1 MEEINEIRTEIINLI
16 KNCDNINELNFAAN
30 YISFFGHQQP
40 AIPAN
45 YTMVSTIVDALWDI
59 DDIDEDELGNIRR
72 QLLMII
78 NFRKREIQLNKNQNI
93 QKGGGMIK
101 NNPWITHVKSFAK
114 KHKTTLKDAMRNEN
128 CKSSYKS
135 R

>member
-16 KNCDNINELNFAAN
+16 KNCDNINELNFASN

-40 AIPAN
+40 PIPAN
-45 YTMVSTIVDALWDI
+45 YSMVSTIVDALWDI
-59 DDIDEDELGNIRR
+59 DDINEEALENVRH

-78 NFRKREIQLNKNQNI
+78 NFRKRELQMNKNKNI

-101 NNPWITHVKSFAK
+101 NNPWINHVKSFANK
-114 KHKTTLKDAMRNEN
+114 YKITLN
-128 CKSSYKS
+128 
-135 R
+135 